1 MGRSAYA
8 RVTLIGFSSPVG
20 VPCLCANYHACVCVC
35 VCVCALGGAVQ
46 LDVDTMDIVNTYT
59 FVANLTAA
67 NAVRPTLPPSPG
79 VHASIY
85 VFVCLTVSLCAYVY
99 AGALLTVHVCILLIG
114 RAHVL
119 ARVEW
124 PAGLVPGV
132 HGRGDV

>member
-1 MGRSAYA
+1 VLTTM
-8 RVTLIGFSSPVG
+8 
-20 VPCLCANYHACVCVC
+20 HVC

-114 RAHVL
+114 RKHVL